1 MPATTP
7 SPELE
12 APGAGP
18 PALELFLMRNFM
30 VPFSSA
36 TTSWQQANAIYQTE
50 GEKVL
55 ALIRDLDDT
64 TLRRQVLIKRFPGI
78 EDSSR
83 FWSPAMTVEHL
94 VIVGMGILGILDSL
108 RAGKAV
114 TKATRI
120 QDVKP
125 SPETGRAVLE
135 TFEKILARQAEKCT
149 RPAQGGE
156 LQLRHDHPW
165 FGPMNAHRWHV
176 LNAVHQRIH
185 RMQIE
190 KILAAKT

>member
-1 MPATTP
+1 
-7 SPELE
+7 
-12 APGAGP
+12 
-18 PALELFLMRNFM
+18 MRNLM

-36 TTSWQQANAIYQTE
+36 TTSWQKANALYQAE
-50 GEKVL
+50 GERVL
-55 ALIRDLDDT
+55 ALTRNLDDT
-64 TLRRQVLIKRFPGI
+64 TLQRQVLIKRFPGI

-94 VIVGMGILGILDSL
+94 VIVGMGIVGILNSL

-125 SPETGRAVLE
+125 SPETGRKILE
-135 TFEKILARQAEKCT
+135 TFEKILVRQADACA

-156 LQLRHDHPW
+156 LQLTHDHPW
-165 FGPMNAHRWHV
+165 FGPMNAHRWQV

-190 KILAAKT
+190 KILAASP

>member
-1 MPATTP
+1 MSAATPT
-7 SPELE
+7 PELD

-18 PALELFLMRNFM
+18 PALELFLMRHLM
-30 VPFSSA
+30 VPFSSL
-36 TTSWQQANAIYQTE
+36 TTSWTQANTIYQAE
-50 GEKVL
+50 GQKVL
-55 ALIRDLDDT
+55 ALTRDLDDG
-64 TLRRQVLIKRFPGI
+64 TLQRQVLIKRFPGI

-94 VIVGMGILGILDSL
+94 VIVGMGILGIQASL

-114 TKATRI
+114 TKTTRI

-125 SPETGRAVLE
+125 SPQTGRDILE
-135 TFEKILARQAEKCT
+135 TFEKILARQAEKCA

-156 LQLRHDHPW
+156 LQLKHDHPW
-165 FGPMNAHRWHV
+165 FGPMNAHRWQV

-190 KILAAKT
+190 KILAATP